1 MSVKEGVSLAPAESD
16 SMLLKL
22 KWLSGVRLLLTSA
35 LLGSAVILEL
45 HERLPFPTA
54 PLYGLLGLTF
64 GLSLFYALGLRMQ
77 RFLLTQG
84 IVQLA
89 LDLLL
94 VSLLVH
100 FTGGLNSAF
109 PFLYIFVIF
118 AAANVLERRGSLFVA
133 ALSSGL
139 YGGLVAAEWTRI
151 IRPVEFVGGLAPLRP
166 AGYALYQV
174 LIHTVAF
181 LAVAILS
188 SHLMERLRRT
198 GQELERR
205 GLDLRNLQNLHQAI
219 VANISSG
226 ILTLDLAGHVVALNK
241 AAERITG
248 YAFEDLRDRPWQAT
262 PFAAG
267 SALAEFFAQPDVSLS
282 TPATEL
288 YLERR
293 DGRVIPI
300 GIACSP
306 LRGEDGKP
314 VGGVA
319 IFQDLTERKQAQ
331 EQLRRADRL
340 AALGQ
345 MAANI
350 AHEVRNPL
358 AAISGSV
365 EVLREDLAINGPGR
379 ELLDIILREARRL
392 KLITGQFLDFA
403 KPQPMLFRPCALRPL
418 VEETLSLLAK
428 SSEHHPKTCWSVT
441 EEPPDLH
448 VQADSDQLRQVVWN
462 LCLNAIQAMP
472 EGGRITVS
480 LRLAPLVGHS
490 GKTDSSKPNTEL
502 TVRHMNRLAP
512 LPGGQEWVE
521 IAFRDTGR
529 GIPSEE
535 LDRIFDPFYTTR
547 PSGTGLGLAIARKI
561 LESMGGHIE
570 VTSRS
575 NVGTTFFL
583 WLRQAHVAV
592 VAGGGKEAA
601 GHPGGTRQQADG
613 S

>member
-1 MSVKEGVSLAPAESD
+1 MSVKEGAPLAPAESD
-16 SMLLKL
+16 AILPKL
-22 KWLSGVRLLLTSA
+22 KWLTGLRLLLTSA
-35 LLGSAVILEL
+35 LLGSAVVLEL

-64 GLSLFYALGLRMQ
+64 GLSLLYALGLRKQ
-77 RFLLTQG
+77 RFLLMQG
-84 IVQLA
+84 LVQLA

-100 FTGGLNSAF
+100 FTGGLDSAF

-139 YGGLVAAEWTRI
+139 YGALVAAEWMQI
-151 IRPVEFVGGLAPLRP
+151 ILPVEFVDSLAPLRP
-166 AGYALYQV
+166 ASYAVYQV

-188 SHLMERLRRT
+188 SHLVERLRRT
-198 GQELERR
+198 GKELEQR

-226 ILTLDLAGHVVALNK
+226 ILTLDLNGRVIAFNK

-248 YAFEDLRDRPWQAT
+248 YAFEDLRDRPWQTT
-262 PFAAG
+262 PFAG
-267 SALAEFFAQPDVSLS
+267 CSILAKFFAEPNSYMP

-288 YLERR
+288 HFERP
-293 DGRVIPI
+293 DGRAIPI

-306 LRGEDGKP
+306 LQGEDGKP
-314 VGGVA
+314 VGVVA
-319 IFQDLTERKQAQ
+319 IFQDLTERRQV
-331 EQLRRADRL
+331 EERLRRADRL

-345 MAANI
+345 LAANI
-350 AHEVRNPL
+350 AHEIRNPL

-365 EVLREDLAINGPGR
+365 EVLQEDLAINGPGR
-379 ELLDIILREARRL
+379 DLLDIILREARRL

-403 KPQPMLFRPCALRPL
+403 KPQRLLFRPCALRPL
-418 VEETLSLLAK
+418 VEETLCLLAK
-428 SSEHHPKTCWSVT
+428 SSEHHPKTSWGVT

-448 VQADSDQLRQVVWN
+448 AQADSDQLRQVLWN
-462 LCLNAIQAMP
+462 LCLNAVQAMP

-480 LRLAPLVGHS
+480 LRLAHRESQLV
-490 GKTDSSKPNTEL
+490 DSSSRQSVGRTDYTSGTHQFTNPPFDYSTPP
-502 TVRHMNRLAP
+502 T
-512 LPGGQEWVE
+512 GGEEWVE

-529 GIPSEE
+529 GIPPEE

-561 LESMGGHIE
+561 LESMGGRIE
-570 VTSRS
+570 VMSRP
-575 NVGTTFFL
+575 NFGTTFFL
-583 WLRQAHVAV
+583 WLRRAPAAV
-592 VAGGGKEAA
+592 AA
-601 GHPGGTRQQADG
+601 GKRQ
-613 S
+613 